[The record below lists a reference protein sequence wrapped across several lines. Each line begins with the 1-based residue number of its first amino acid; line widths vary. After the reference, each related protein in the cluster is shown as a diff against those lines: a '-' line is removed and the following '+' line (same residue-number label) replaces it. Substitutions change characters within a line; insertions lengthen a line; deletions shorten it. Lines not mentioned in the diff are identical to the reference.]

1 MKKMLASL
9 CAVAVAAAV
18 AVPALAA
25 GPNVRVD
32 DDFFKAKTV
41 RIKKNTTVKWTWVG
55 ERPHNV
61 VFKGFKSKIKE
72 TGTYRHTFKKT
83 GTYRYVCTLHSDKG
97 MKGTVV
103 VSR

>member
-1 MKKMLASL
+1 MRKILASL
-9 CAVAVAAAV
+9 CAVAVTAAV

-25 GPNVRVD
+25 GPTVRVD

-61 VFKGFKSKIKE
+61 VFKGFKSKLQRS
-72 TGTYRHTFKKT
+72 GTYRHTFRKA
-83 GTYRYVCTLHSDKG
+83 GTYRYVCTVHEDKG

>member
-1 MKKMLASL
+1 MKKILASL

-25 GPNVRVD
+25 GPTVRVD
-32 DDFFKAKTV
+32 DNFFRAKTV

-61 VFKGFKSKIKE
+61 TFKGFKSKTQR
-72 TGTYRHTFKKT
+72 TGTYRHTFKKA
-83 GTYRYVCTLHSDKG
+83 GTYRYECTLHDEKG

-103 VSR
+103 VSG

>member
-1 MKKMLASL
+1 MRKILASP
-9 CAVAVAAAV
+9 CAVAIAAAV

-25 GPNVRVD
+25 GPTVRVD
-32 DDFFKAKTV
+32 DNFFKAKTV
-41 RIKKNTTVKWTWVG
+41 RIKKDTTVKWTWVG

-61 VFKGFKSKIKE
+61 VFKGFKSQLKK
-72 TGTYRHTFKKT
+72 TGTYRHTFRKA
-83 GTYRYVCTLHSDKG
+83 GTYRYVCTLHVDQG